1 MFNSLPFAAVFLSVA
16 LPTMILSILRSR
28 FRMLCALRMLVV
40 AVAVTCGSVGGAT
53 AAVSTISSVSPASGS
68 PTGGTSVTIP
78 GTGLAGATTVKF
90 GSVPAASF
98 TVNSD
103 TQITAVAP
111 PGTAGPVDIVV
122 TTGSGSV
129 TLPNGFSYLVVPPG
143 APTIGT
149 VTPLDPEGA
158 FVYFTP
164 PADTGGGAVTEYI
177 VTSSPHGKIG
187 VGTQSPIAVHGLW
200 SGMPY
205 TFTVAAKNAA
215 GTGLTSAPSQA
226 VTPGDEQFGNTGGLQ
241 FHHTG
246 CMHGDTVWRAD
257 VPFRG
262 DLHDQCGRSGQRGLS
277 SGADGL
283 AIIPCQSGP
292 TRSADYRH
300 GNTARSGRGLC
311 LFHAAGRHW
320 RRGGH

>member
-68 PTGGTSVTIP
+68 PTGGTSVTIT
-78 GTGLAGATTVKF
+78 GTGLAGAATVKF
-90 GSVPAASF
+90 GSAPAASF

-149 VTPLDPEGA
+149 V
-158 FVYFTP
+158 
-164 PADTGGGAVTEYI
+164 
-177 VTSSPHGKIG
+177 
-187 VGTQSPIAVHGLW
+187 
-200 SGMPY
+200 
-205 TFTVAAKNAA
+205 
-215 GTGLTSAPSQA
+215 
-226 VTPGDEQFGNTGGLQ
+226 
-241 FHHTG
+241 
-246 CMHGDTVWRAD
+246 
-257 VPFRG
+257 
-262 DLHDQCGRSGQRGLS
+262 
-277 SGADGL
+277 
-283 AIIPCQSGP
+283 
-292 TRSADYRH
+292 
-300 GNTARSGRGLC
+300 
-311 LFHAAGRHW
+311 
-320 RRGGH
+320 